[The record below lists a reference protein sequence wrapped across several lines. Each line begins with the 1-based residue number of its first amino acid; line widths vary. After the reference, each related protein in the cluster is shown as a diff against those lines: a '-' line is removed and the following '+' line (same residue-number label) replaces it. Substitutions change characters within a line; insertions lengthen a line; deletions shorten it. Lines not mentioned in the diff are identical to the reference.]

1 MNASFTLPWPPSV
14 NAAYRSIRMGRG
26 VRVLLSR
33 AGRDFKER
41 AALELLLQRVP
52 SFGAQRVSVAANLYP
67 PDRRR
72 IDIDNRAKLMID
84 ALMPGVIDD
93 DSQIDRLLF
102 ERRATVPGG
111 RIDLTVTVFS
121 NGELIP

>member
-111 RIDLTVTVFS
+111 RIDVTVTA
-121 NGELIP
+121 IPTEAMP